1 MPEYLAP
8 GVYVEETSFRSKSIE
23 GVSTTTTGFVGAT
36 RFGPTSGVPELLTS
50 LSDFERIYGSLDP
63 LMYEDIGESI
73 GFTAQGVRAYFENG
87 GQLLYV
93 SRLFKPSPNDPP
105 PNPLDPGAVDCSTGQ
120 IQCFSTPAE
129 DPINLRARY
138 PGVAGDISLILT
150 VHIGQNV
157 LAGTPHDPSNP
168 SGPKDPVL
176 RGVND
181 FDLVWIQQ
189 NSVSPPGTALYWAEN
204 YFDNTLRQ
212 WLWRFHPESG
222 SPLPLASTT
231 SPPATGLVPG
241 VDVVKVVT
249 ISVEVDYPDAFPRS
263 DVYQNLTF
271 HPDHPN
277 SLSKF
282 FAVNP
287 SSRARALTVPLVFD
301 PKSELPDNGPMIARI
316 MLTQPRTAAEIGR
329 LNRLLF
335 PPAFPPTSP
344 PSSPPSNFDYTIL
357 GTLGYTQLANSDR
370 QFTIALSGGS
380 DGNRPGPDEYE
391 GQDIDPKAKTGLKAL
406 EDLSDI
412 AIVAAP
418 GYSAGAND
426 PAHPEQFDNMLQIT
440 TLLIAHAE
448 NMRYRIAVLDA
459 VDGSALSDV
468 RNYRSQLDSKY
479 AALYYPWVTILDPI
493 TQAEINLPPSGFVA
507 GLYADNDILY
517 GVHKAPANMVVQLA
531 LGFEFVLN
539 KGQQEVLNPEG
550 INCFRFFENR
560 GHRLWGARTI
570 SSDTEWMYVNLRRY
584 FNYLEHSV
592 DLGTQWVV
600 FENND
605 PTTWS
610 LVEQTVAGFLRSEWQ
625 AGHLVGAKP
634 EQAYFVRCDNTTM
647 TQADIENGRLIV
659 LVGASPVFP
668 AEFVIFRIG
677 QFVGTQS

>member
-8 GVYVEETSFRSKSIE
+8 GVYVEEVSFRSKSIE

-36 RFGPTSGVPELLTS
+36 CFGPISGVPELLTS
-50 LSDFERIYGSLDP
+50 LSDFERIYGGLDY
-63 LMYEDIGESI
+63 LMYEDVGESI
-73 GFTAQGVRAYFENG
+73 NFSAQSVRAYFENG

-105 PNPLDPGAVDCSTGQ
+105 PDPQDPEGVDCSTGQ
-120 IQCFSTPAE
+120 IQCFSSPLE
-129 DPINLRARY
+129 DPISLRARY
-138 PGVAGDISLILT
+138 PGVAGDISLIFT
-150 VHIGQNV
+150 VHVGQNV
-157 LAGTPHDPSNP
+157 LAGVPHDPSNP

-189 NSVSPPGTALYWAEN
+189 NSVSPPGAALYWAEN
-204 YFDNTLRQ
+204 YFDSTLRQ
-212 WLWRFHPESG
+212 WLWRFHPETG
-222 SPLPLASTT
+222 SPLSLASTT

-241 VDVVKVVT
+241 VDVVKLVT
-249 ISVEVDYPDAFPRS
+249 VSVEVNYPGVFPRS
-263 DVYQNLTF
+263 DIFQNLTF

-287 SSRARALTVPLVFD
+287 ASREHALTLPLVFD
-301 PKSELPDNGPMIARI
+301 PKSDLPDNGPMIARI
-316 MLTQPRTAAEIGR
+316 MLTQPPTQAEIGR

-391 GQDIDPKAKTGLKAL
+391 GRDIDPKAKTGLKAL

-426 PAHPEQFDNMLQIT
+426 PAHPEQFENMLQIT

-479 AALYYPWVTILDPI
+479 AALYYPWVTILDPV
-493 TQAEINLPPSGFVA
+493 TQTEINLPPGGFVA
-507 GLYADNDILY
+507 GIYADNDILY
-517 GVHKAPANMVVQLA
+517 GVHKAPANMVVKLA
-531 LGFEFVLN
+531 IGFEFTLN

-560 GHRLWGARTI
+560 GYRLWGARTI

-605 PTTWS
+605 PQTWS

-659 LVGASPVFP
+659 LIGASPVFP

-677 QFVGTQS
+677 QWVGTQA

>member
-50 LSDFERIYGSLDP
+50 LSDFERIYGGLDP
-63 LMYEDIGESI
+63 LLFEDPEDTGA
-73 GFTAQGVRAYFENG
+73 TVNYMAQGVRAYFENG

-93 SRLFKPSPNDPP
+93 SRLFKPGSND
-105 PNPLDPGAVDCSTGQ
+105 PLDPADPGGVSCSTGQ
-120 IQCFSTPAE
+120 IQCFSNPPE

-138 PGVAGDISLILT
+138 PGVAGNISLILT
-150 VHIGQNV
+150 VHVGQNV
-157 LAGTPHDPSNP
+157 LAGVLHDPSNP

-181 FDLVWIQQ
+181 YDLVWIQQ
-189 NSVSPPGTALYWAEN
+189 NSLSPPATGLYWAEN
-204 YFDNTLRQ
+204 YFDTTLRQ

-222 SPLPLASTT
+222 SPLPLASTS
-231 SPPATGLVPG
+231 SPPSQGLMPG

-249 ISVEVDYPDAFPRS
+249 ISVEVDYPDVFPRS
-263 DVYQNLTF
+263 GVYQNLTF

-282 FAVNP
+282 FGLNP
-287 SSRARALTVPLVFD
+287 SSRELALTVPLVFD
-301 PKSELPDNGPMIARI
+301 PKSELTDNGPMIARI
-316 MLTQPRTAAEIGR
+316 LLTQPRTAVEIGR

-335 PPAFPPTSP
+335 PPSFPPTSP
-344 PSSPPSNFDYTIL
+344 PSSPPANFDYTIF
-357 GTLGYTQLANSDR
+357 GTLGYSQLANSDR
-370 QFTIALSGGS
+370 QFTIALDGGS

-418 GYSAGAND
+418 GYSAGANTSND
-426 PAHPEQFDNMLQIT
+426 KFNNMLQTT

-448 NMRYRIAVLDA
+448 NMRYRIVILDS

-493 TQAEINLPPSGFVA
+493 TQNEINLPGSGFVA

-517 GVHKAPANMVVQLA
+517 GVQKAPANMVVQLA
-531 LGFEFVLN
+531 IGFEFMLN

-560 GHRLWGARTI
+560 GYRLWGARTI

-584 FNYLEHSV
+584 FNYLEHSI

-610 LVEQTVAGFLRSEWQ
+610 LVEQTVGGFLRSEWQ
-625 AGHLVGAKP
+625 GGALVGAKP

-659 LVGASPVFP
+659 LVGASPVYP

-677 QFVGTQS
+677 QWTGTQ